1 VPDDRRERRAF
12 RRLFWSSTASN
23 LGDGVVLAA
32 FPLLAAATTRDPTA
46 VALVTAAATAPWLLF
61 GLPAGAIADRV
72 DRLRLMR
79 RVDLVR
85 AFIVGA
91 LGLAIAV
98 GHDSIV
104 TLYVAVFALGLAE
117 TLYDSAAMA
126 VLPAVVSSGAL
137 ERANGRLFAGQIV
150 TNQFLGPPLGALAFT
165 AAHWLPPVLDAI
177 TFLASAA
184 LLIGLHAPD
193 DRRSR
198 RSPGDDQSQTAAST
212 PSRLAALRSD
222 VRAGLRFIWSH
233 HDLRLLALAA
243 GVINLAETAAM
254 SVAVLWATGP
264 LDLDAVGYGLVLG
277 VSATGGVIGSLAAER
292 VAARLGGRT
301 AIVAAVA
308 TFAIGLALIAAI
320 PSAITLVTGLGLT
333 GAAAQVWNVVA
344 VTYRQRVTPDALLG
358 RVMAAYRFVA
368 YGSFPIGALAGGVI
382 AATWNE
388 RATFVAAA
396 LSITVLAVVVAA
408 RLGPIDPDTADR
420 TNH

>member
-1 VPDDRRERRAF
+1 
-12 RRLFWSSTASN
+12 
-23 LGDGVVLAA
+23 
-32 FPLLAAATTRDPTA
+32 
-46 VALVTAAATAPWLLF
+46 
-61 GLPAGAIADRV
+61 
-72 DRLRLMR
+72 
-79 RVDLVR
+79 
-85 AFIVGA
+85 
-91 LGLAIAV
+91 
-98 GHDSIV
+98 
-104 TLYVAVFALGLAE
+104 
-117 TLYDSAAMA
+117 MA

-165 AAHWLPPVLDAI
+165 AVHWLPPVLDAI

-193 DRRSR
+193 DRRPR

-264 LDLDAVGYGLVLG
+264 LDLGAVGYGLVLG

-368 YGSFPIGALAGGVI
+368 YGSFPIGALAGGAI

-388 RATFVAAA
+388 RATFVVAA

-408 RLGPIDPDTADR
+408 RLGPIDPDTADG